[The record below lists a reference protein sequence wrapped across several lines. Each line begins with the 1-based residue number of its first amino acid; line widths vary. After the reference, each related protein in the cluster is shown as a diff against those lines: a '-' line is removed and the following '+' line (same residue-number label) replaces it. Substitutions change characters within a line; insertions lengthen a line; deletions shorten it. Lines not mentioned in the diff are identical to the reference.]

1 VSESISSPSN
11 QASSVCA
18 VMADAPVGESHLL
31 PPGWQIIAPGP
42 YPQLIRVKGDSV
54 TPVCEAFVV
63 SAELSTPAGTLLEI
77 SFNRGRGWQTAIIS
91 WEALSCYRTF
101 VEALARHGM
110 NITAVTGRA
119 ALEYVSAYRACNAG
133 MIPLIR
139 GVTRA
144 GWVPG
149 LRAFA
154 IGHTVVGPD
163 AAAVRVV
170 PGSVGEDELLRPV
183 AAAGDAAPYV
193 DLLRRIPDDAAVWLA
208 IYAAASAPLLK
219 LVDADP
225 VIMVHLC
232 GESSSGKTRAVTL
245 CAAMY
250 GRPGGGAE
258 QGLVRS
264 WAQTETS
271 AERTLGL
278 FCDLPTVL
286 DELGVQDAQALDR
299 LVYRLSSGQEKSRGS
314 LEGLRQ
320 QKRWR
325 GVVLSTGE
333 IGLAGGSRRTGVKAR
348 VIELAER
355 PFGPGDQGD
364 LVEQIRSVCQRHH
377 GHAGLRLVDYLAG
390 LDNAA
395 VLEIRDRCQELMN
408 GRFRR
413 PGEGIANRLA
423 GQFALIA
430 TAGEILHRVL
440 DLPGDPV
447 ARVLATWEDQARRCT
462 DEIPLHGRAMTAI
475 RNWVEGEPGSFQDLR
490 QCNDISSVPRQPDT
504 VGFLRSDH
512 GTAEVAFHAD
522 ALDARLQSWG
532 FDPEVTKK
540 ELRNHGHLRAEGGR
554 LQAMVAVPGGDRR
567 RCTVVILERA
577 VTPPLPSCGEPR
589 PLSDL
594 FL

>member
-1 VSESISSPSN
+1 MSENTSN
-11 QASSVCA
+11 TCSQPGSVRA
-18 VMADAPVGESHLL
+18 VLVDAPVDEGHIL
-31 PPGWQIIAPGP
+31 PPGWQISAPGL
-42 YPQLIRVKGDSV
+42 YPQLIRVRGDSAI
-54 TPVCEAFVV
+54 PVCEAFVIC
-63 SAELSTPAGTLLEI
+63 AELNTPAGTLLEI
-77 SFNRGRGWQTAIIS
+77 SFNRGRGWQTAVIS
-91 WEALSCYRTF
+91 WEALSSSRAF
-101 VEALARHGM
+101 VDALARHGI

-133 MIPLIR
+133 RIPLIR

-163 AAAVRVV
+163 AAAVRAV

-183 AAAGDAAPYV
+183 AVAGDAEPYT
-193 DLLRRIPDDAAVWLA
+193 DLLRRIPDDAAVWRA
-208 IYAAASAPLLK
+208 IYAAASAPLLG

-299 LVYRLSSGQEKSRGS
+299 LVYRLSSGQEKARGS
-314 LEGLRQ
+314 IEGLRQ

-333 IGLAGGSRRTGVKAR
+333 IGLAAYSRRSGVQAR

-364 LVEQIRSVCQRHH
+364 LVERIRSVCQRHH
-377 GHAGLRLVDYLAG
+377 GHAGLRLVEHLAG

-395 VLEIRDRCQELMN
+395 VQQIRDRYQQLLN
-408 GRFRR
+408 GSFRR
-413 PGEGIANRLA
+413 PGGGIANRLA

-430 TAGEILHRVL
+430 TAGEILHGVL
-440 DLPGDPV
+440 NLPGDAV

-462 DEIPLHGRAMTAI
+462 DEIPLHCRAMTAI
-475 RNWVEGEPGSFQDLR
+475 RNWVAREPGSFQDLR
-490 QCNDISSVPRQPDT
+490 QCNDIGSVPRQPDT
-504 VGFLRSDH
+504 VGFLRYDQ
-512 GTAEVAFHAD
+512 GATVVAFHGD
-522 ALDARLQSWG
+522 VLDGRLRLWG
-532 FDPEVTKK
+532 FDPEITKR
-540 ELRNHGHLRAEGGR
+540 ELRDHGHLRAEGGR
-554 LQAMVAVPGGDRR
+554 LQAMTAVPGEGRR
-567 RCTVVILERA
+567 RCTVLILEQA
-577 VTPPLPSCGEPR
+577 APPPLSSCGS
-589 PLSDL
+589 L
-594 FL
+594 